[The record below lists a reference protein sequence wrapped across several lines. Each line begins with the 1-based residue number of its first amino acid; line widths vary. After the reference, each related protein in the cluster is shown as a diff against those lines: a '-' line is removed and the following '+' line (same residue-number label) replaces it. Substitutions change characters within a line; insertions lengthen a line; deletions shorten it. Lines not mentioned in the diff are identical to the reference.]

1 MSTVRL
7 SLLGPPR
14 LERDGKPVEL
24 DTRKTVALV
33 AYLAMTGESP
43 GGETHTREALATLLW
58 PEVESQRARA
68 NLRRSLSVLRK
79 GIGGE
84 CLVADREIIGTHPE
98 AGIWL
103 DVAHFRRL
111 LSSPQTHGHPEAES
125 CPDCLKALTE
135 AVELYRGDFLE
146 GFSLRDSANF
156 DDWQFFQTEGLHQEM
171 ALALERLVHGYSAQ
185 GAYERAIPYG
195 RRWVAIDPLH
205 EPAHRQLMRL
215 YAQAG
220 QRAAA
225 LRQYMECA
233 RILEA
238 ELGLPPAEETT
249 SLYEQ
254 IRTSSASGEEPVR
267 PARRLRH
274 NLPAQTTP
282 FVGREEELA
291 AIRARLREPG
301 CRLLTL
307 VGPGGVGKTRLAL
320 EAASSLIHQTEQD
333 GFADG
338 VYLVRMAPLE
348 SAGALVTA
356 VARSLGFSFYGDAG
370 GGAGPDPKQQLLDY
384 LRQKRLLLLMDN
396 FEHLL
401 EGVELVTAMLAAA
414 PDVKVLATSRAR
426 LGLWSEHLYTVTGMK
441 FPDTVSRARIEMT
454 ENALA
459 YSAVKLFVQAARRVH
474 PGFEPRPGG
483 LTAIARIC
491 HLVEGM
497 PLGIL
502 LAAAWVDM
510 LSPQEI
516 AAEVERSLDFLATD
530 LHDVP
535 ARQRSIRAAF
545 EHSWNLLTKR
555 ERAVFQG
562 LSVFRGGFTREAA
575 QQVASAELHELRS
588 LASKSLVQPTS
599 ESRYEVH
606 ELLRQYA
613 AEKLQAL
620 PDAATDVADR
630 HCAYYTAALQRWEAD
645 LRGPR
650 QSAALVQAEEESGN
664 IRAAWTW
671 AVEQRQIERLDRAME
686 GLDHFYWHS
695 GRLREAEAPLQA
707 AAAAAG
713 AAAEEFAAHG
723 AVDRAT
729 CLRVRARAL
738 AWQSHFQRLTAQW
751 DAARQVQQKCLA
763 ILGDPALCGSDT
775 RLERAVLSWS
785 VGYTFVWMAD
795 YTQARQQLK
804 ECYSLFHELDLGW
817 GMAWALYGLGITSM
831 ILGDHGEA
839 RRRLEEGLAINR
851 ALGNQQGVASF
862 VSRLSWVACVEGR
875 FAEAE
880 RLAREG
886 VATSLEA
893 GSRMRSALPLLNLGE
908 VLEKVARFSEA
919 HSVLQQSLELYIDL
933 GRRDFVTIARSSLGS
948 VALHLGR
955 YEEAR
960 DLAQTGLALAREHG
974 SQYCIGPNLLL
985 LGCLEVAQGV
995 PATAHRLLEE
1005 SADIYREAR
1014 PKDDLGMALACL
1026 AIAARGLGDTPGSR
1040 QQLCHALEIAQES
1053 GAVPPLM
1060 WALPATALLL
1070 ASEGE
1075 NERAVELYAL
1085 ASRFPLVAK
1094 SRWFADVVGNQI
1106 AAIAATLPLDVVR
1119 AAQARGQAQDPWTTA
1134 AGLLEELPDLGQDK
1148 SPTPP
1153 EHLPPQA

>member
-1 MSTVRL
+1 VSTVRL

-33 AYLAMTGESP
+33 TYLAMAGQSP
-43 GGETHTREALATLLW
+43 GGETHSREALATLLW
-58 PEVESQRARA
+58 PELEPQRARA

-84 CLVADREIIGTHPE
+84 WLVADRETIGTHPE

-103 DVAHFRRL
+103 DVAHFRCL
-111 LSSPQTHGHPEAES
+111 LNSPQTHSHPEAET
-125 CPDCLKALTE
+125 CPDCLEALAE
-135 AVELYRGDFLE
+135 AVDLYQGDFLE

-156 DDWQFFQTEGLHQEM
+156 DEWQFFQTEGLRQEL
-171 ALALERLVHGYSAQ
+171 AQALERLVHGYSAQ
-185 GAYERAIPYG
+185 GAYEQAIPYG
-195 RRWVAIDPLH
+195 RRWVALDPLH
-205 EPAHRQLMRL
+205 EPAHRQLMQL
-215 YAQAG
+215 YALAG

-225 LRQYMECA
+225 LRQYTECA

-254 IRTSSASGEEPVR
+254 IRTSPAIGAEPVR
-267 PARRLRH
+267 PATRPRH

-282 FVGREEELA
+282 FVGREAELE

-301 CRLLTL
+301 CRLLTV

-320 EAASSLIHQTEQD
+320 EAASSLIHQTEHD
-333 GFADG
+333 GFVDG
-338 VYLVRMAPLE
+338 VYFVRMAPLE
-348 SAGALVTA
+348 SAEALVTA
-356 VARSLGFSFYGDAG
+356 VARALGFSFYS
-370 GGAGPDPKQQLLDY
+370 GAEGRAAPDPQQQLLDY

-401 EGVELVTAMLAAA
+401 EGVELVAAMLAAA
-414 PDVKVLATSRAR
+414 PHVKVLATSRAR
-426 LGLWSEHLYTVTGMK
+426 IGLQGEHLYTVSGMQ
-441 FPDTVSRARIEMT
+441 FPDPVSPAAVEMQ
-454 ENALA
+454 EVLA
-459 YSAVKLFVQAARRVH
+459 YSAVKLFMQTAQRVD
-474 PGFEPRPGG
+474 PGFAPQPKEFM
-483 LTAIARIC
+483 TIARIC

-510 LSPQEI
+510 LPPREI

-530 LHDVP
+530 LRDVP

-555 ERAVFQG
+555 ERAVFQA

-620 PDAATDVADR
+620 PDAATDIADR
-630 HCAYYTAALQRWEAD
+630 HCAYYTAALQRWESD
-645 LRGPR
+645 LIGPK
-650 QSAALVQAEEESGN
+650 QSTTSVEAEEESGN
-664 IRAAWTW
+664 IRTAWTW
-671 AVEQRQIERLDRAME
+671 AVEQRQVERLDRAME

-695 GRLREAEAPLQA
+695 GRLREAEAAFQA

-713 AAAEEFAAHG
+713 AAANEAATQG
-723 AVDRAT
+723 PDARAN
-729 CLRVRARAL
+729 CLRVQARAL

-763 ILGDPALCGSDT
+763 ILRDPALCGLDT

-785 VGYTFVWMAD
+785 VGYTLVWMAD
-795 YTQARQQLK
+795 YTQARQQME
-804 ECYSLFHELDLGW
+804 ECYSLFRALGLRW
-817 GMAWALYGLGITSM
+817 GMTWALYGLGITSM
-831 ILGDHGEA
+831 ILGDYGEA

-862 VSRLSWVACVEGR
+862 VSRLSGIACEEGR
-875 FAEAE
+875 LEEAE
-880 RLAREG
+880 CLAREG
-886 VATSLEA
+886 VAASLEA
-893 GSRMRSALPLLNLGE
+893 GSRTRSALPLLKLGE
-908 VLEKVARFSEA
+908 VLEKVAKFSEA
-919 HSVLQQSLELYIDL
+919 HCVLQQSLELYTDL
-933 GRRDFVTIARSSLGS
+933 GRRDFITIARSSLGS

-960 DLAQTGLALAREHG
+960 DQARTGLALAREHG

-1005 SADIYREAR
+1005 SAAVYREGR
-1014 PKDDLGMALACL
+1014 PKADLALALACL
-1026 AIAARGLGDTPGSR
+1026 AIAARGLGDTPGAR
-1040 QQLCHALEIAQES
+1040 QHLCHALEIAQES
-1053 GAVPPLM
+1053 RAVPPLM

-1070 ASEGE
+1070 EGEGE

-1085 ASRFPLVAK
+1085 SSRFPLVAK
-1094 SRWFADVVGNQI
+1094 SHWFADIVGNQI
-1106 AAIAATLPLDVVR
+1106 AAIAATLPPDVVR
-1119 AAQARGQAQDPWTTA
+1119 AAQARGQAQDLWATA
-1134 AGLLEELPDLGQDK
+1134 AGLLEELSDLDQDK
-1148 SPTPP
+1148 GPAPA
-1153 EHLPPQA
+1153 EHLPPQG